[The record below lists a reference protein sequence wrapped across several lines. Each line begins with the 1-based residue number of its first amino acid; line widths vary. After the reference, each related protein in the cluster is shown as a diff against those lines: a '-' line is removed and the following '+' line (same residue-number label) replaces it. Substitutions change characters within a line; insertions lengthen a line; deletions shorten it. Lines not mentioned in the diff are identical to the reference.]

1 MQKVPESH
9 VKSVLSG
16 NVRQLKKADKKP
28 IVNFAADE
36 PRARPS
42 LTVIRDGEAHVLPLS
57 PRVAEELIAAGF
69 AHGS

>member
-1 MQKVPESH
+1 MQKVPASH

-28 IVNFAADE
+28 LVNFAGDE

-42 LTVIRDGEAHVLPLS
+42 LTVIRDGETHVLPIS
-57 PRVAEELIAAGF
+57 PRVAEELIAQGF
-69 AHGS
+69 GYGS